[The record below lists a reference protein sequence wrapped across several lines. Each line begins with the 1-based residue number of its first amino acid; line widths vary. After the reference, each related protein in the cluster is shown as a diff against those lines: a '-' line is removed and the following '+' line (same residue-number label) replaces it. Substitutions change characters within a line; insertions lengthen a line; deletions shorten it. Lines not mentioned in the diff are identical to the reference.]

1 MSNEAQE
8 LRRIR
13 EKLAA
18 LNGDDWQLCC
28 EGGVSFVEAK
38 TSDGELNKIATFHP
52 GATPDEIDMVVGAP
66 RMAAFMLKLVDRA
79 IAAVRQAAP
88 RQNAPRQ
95 SRQRNPRNFAAEAA
109 MKCDEPVFRAFLE
122 EQHGLERPLT
132 SDRAAQR
139 LRSILNIK
147 SRKELNENSAAAERW
162 QDFRAA
168 FEAWLRVGQ

>member
-1 MSNEAQE
+1 MKPQDIEF
-8 LRRIR
+8 RRIR

-28 EGGVSFVEAK
+28 DGDVSFIEAK
-38 TSDGELNKIATFHP
+38 TRDGELNKIATFHP

-66 RMAAFMLKLVDRA
+66 RMAAFMLDLVDRA
-79 IAAVRQAAP
+79 IAAVRQVAP

-95 SRQRNPRNFAAEAA
+95 DRQHKRRDFAAEAA
-109 MKCDEPVFRAFLE
+109 MKCDDAVFKAFLE

-139 LRSILNIK
+139 LRSILKIK
-147 SRKELNENSAAAERW
+147 SRKELNENSAAADRW
-162 QDFRAA
+162 QNFRAA
-168 FEAWLRVGQ
+168 FEAWKRAGR

>member
-1 MSNEAQE
+1 MSAEAIE

-28 EGGVSFVEAK
+28 EGDVSFVEAK
-38 TSDGELNKIATFHP
+38 TRDGELNRIAAFHP
-52 GATPDEIDMVVGAP
+52 GATPDEIDFIVGAP

-79 IAAVRQAAP
+79 IAAVRQGAP
-88 RQNAPRQ
+88 KQHA
-95 SRQRNPRNFAAEAA
+95 QRKRRDFAAEAA
-109 MKCDEPVFRAFLE
+109 MKCDDPVFRAFLE
-122 EQHGLERPLT
+122 ERHSLERPLT

-139 LRSILNIK
+139 LRLILNIK
-147 SRKELNENSAAAERW
+147 SRKELNENSDAAERW

-168 FEAWLRVGQ
+168 FEAWKRVGR

>member
-1 MSNEAQE
+1 MSAEAIE

-28 EGGVSFVEAK
+28 EGGVSFVEAR
-38 TSDGELNKIATFHP
+38 TCDGELNKIATFHP
-52 GATPDEIDMVVGAP
+52 GATPDEIDMVVGGP

-88 RQNAPRQ
+88 RQNASRQ
-95 SRQRNPRNFAAEAA
+95 SRQHKPRNFAAEAA
-109 MKCDEPVFRAFLE
+109 MKCDEADFKAFLE

-132 SDRAAQR
+132 TDRAAQR

-147 SRKELNENSAAAERW
+147 SRNELNENSAAADRW
-162 QDFRAA
+162 RNLRAA
-168 FEAWLRVGQ
+168 FETWKRAGR

>member
-1 MSNEAQE
+1 MSSEGIE

-28 EGGVSFVEAK
+28 EGDVSFVEAK
-38 TSDGELNKIATFHP
+38 TRHGELNRICTFHP
-52 GATPDEIDMVVGAP
+52 GATPDEIDMVVGALG
-66 RMAAFMLKLVDRA
+66 MAAFMLKLVDRA
-79 IAAVRQAAP
+79 IVAVRQTT
-88 RQNAPRQ
+88 PRQ
-95 SRQRNPRNFAAEAA
+95 SAPRESRQRKHRDFAAEAA
-109 MKCDEPVFRAFLE
+109 MKCDDAAFKMFLE
-122 EQHGLERPLT
+122 EQHGLEGPLT

-162 QDFRAA
+162 QDLRAA
-168 FEAWLRVGQ
+168 FEAWKRVGR

>member
-1 MSNEAQE
+1 MSSEGIE

-28 EGGVSFVEAK
+28 EGDVSFVEAR
-38 TSDGELNKIATFHP
+38 TRDGELNRIATFHP
-52 GATPDEIDMVVGAP
+52 GATPDEIEMVVGAP

-79 IAAVRQAAP
+79 IKAVRQSTPQRDAS
-88 RQNAPRQ
+88 RQ
-95 SRQRNPRNFAAEAA
+95 SRQRKPRDFAAEAA
-109 MKCDEPVFRAFLE
+109 MKCDDAVFRAFLE
-122 EQHGLERPLT
+122 EQHGFERPLT

-139 LRSILNIK
+139 LRSILNIT
-147 SRKELNENSAAAERW
+147 SRKELNESSAAAERW

-168 FEAWLRVGQ
+168 FEAWKRAGR

>member
-1 MSNEAQE
+1 MSSEGIE

-28 EGGVSFVEAK
+28 EGDVSFVEAK
-38 TSDGELNKIATFHP
+38 TRHGELNRICTFHP
-52 GATPDEIDMVVGAP
+52 GATPDEIDMVVGGP

-79 IAAVRQAAP
+79 IVAVRQTAP
-88 RQNAPRQ
+88 RQSASRQ
-95 SRQRNPRNFAAEAA
+95 SRQRKHRDFAAEAA
-109 MKCDEPVFRAFLE
+109 MKCDDAAFKMFLE

-168 FEAWLRVGQ
+168 FEAWKRVGR

>member
-1 MSNEAQE
+1 MSAEGIE

-28 EGGVSFVEAK
+28 EGDVSFVEAK
-38 TSDGELNKIATFHP
+38 TRDGELNRVATFHP
-52 GATPDEIDMVVGAP
+52 GATPDEIEMVVGAP
-66 RMAAFMLKLVDRA
+66 RMAAFMLDLVDRA
-79 IAAVRQAAP
+79 IVAVRQAAP
-88 RQNAPRQ
+88 RQDTARQ
-95 SRQRNPRNFAAEAA
+95 GHQRKRRDFAAEAS
-109 MKCDEPVFRAFLE
+109 MKCDDAVFKAFLE

-139 LRSILNIK
+139 LRSILKIQ

-162 QDFRAA
+162 QNFRAA
-168 FEAWLRVGQ
+168 FEAWKRVGR

>member
-1 MSNEAQE
+1 MSAEGIE

-38 TSDGELNKIATFHP
+38 TRHGELNKVCTFHP

-66 RMAAFMLKLVDRA
+66 SMAAFMLDLVDRA
-79 IAAVRQAAP
+79 IVAVRQAS
-88 RQNAPRQ
+88 PRQ
-95 SRQRNPRNFAAEAA
+95 SRQYKPRDFAAETA
-109 MKCDEPVFRAFLE
+109 MKCDDAVFKAFLE

-132 SDRAAQR
+132 TDRAAQR

-162 QDFRAA
+162 QNFRAA
-168 FEAWLRVGQ
+168 FEAWKRAER

>member
-1 MSNEAQE
+1 MSAEGIE

-38 TSDGELNKIATFHP
+38 TRHGELNKICTFHP

-66 RMAAFMLKLVDRA
+66 SMAAFMLDLVDRA
-79 IAAVRQAAP
+79 IVAVRQAAP
-88 RQNAPRQ
+88 RQGAPRQ
-95 SRQRNPRNFAAEAA
+95 GRHSKRRDFAAEAS
-109 MKCDEPVFRAFLE
+109 MKCDDAVFKAFLE

-132 SDRAAQR
+132 TDRAAQR

-162 QDFRAA
+162 QNFRAA
-168 FEAWLRVGQ
+168 FEAWKRAGR

>member
-1 MSNEAQE
+1 MSAEGVE

-13 EKLAA
+13 DKLAA

-38 TSDGELNKIATFHP
+38 TCDGELNRVATFHP
-52 GATPDEIDMVVGAP
+52 GATPAEIEFVVGAP
-66 RMAAFMLKLVDRA
+66 RMTAFMLRLVDRA
-79 IAAVRQAAP
+79 IAAMREGAPRQAAP
-88 RQNAPRQ
+88 RR
-95 SRQRNPRNFAAEAA
+95 RRDFAAEAA
-109 MKCDEPVFRAFLE
+109 MKCDDAVFRAFLE
-122 EQHGLERPLT
+122 ERHGLERPLT

-147 SRKELNENSAAAERW
+147 SRKELNESSDAANRW

-168 FEAWLRVGQ
+168 FEAWKRVG